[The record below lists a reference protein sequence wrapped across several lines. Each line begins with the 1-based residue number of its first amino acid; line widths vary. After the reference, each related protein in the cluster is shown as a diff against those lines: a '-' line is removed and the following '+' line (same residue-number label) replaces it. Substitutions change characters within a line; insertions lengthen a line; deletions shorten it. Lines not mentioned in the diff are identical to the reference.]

1 MRSMQIENQFIFS
14 THFGSP
20 IIECCHILIVT
31 IHKIDLKAF
40 DSHVGKITAN
50 VLHITI
56 EGIITSPKNDTYIF
70 GSCIIYQFFQ
80 INIFHYLH
88 QIRLQVDCP
97 TFIKDYIFYSVCRS
111 EINIYFISRIIY
123 SGDKINAIQVP
134 VIPPIPCHFT
144 GFDPWNIRQTGRSSQ
159 QIAQVAC
166 RQIFIGSGN
175 NAHSPWKTSGFIY
188 FGNVSFTLFHQHL
201 KLIVSAL
208 HRLLG
213 IRSELTRQPFFP
225 FSSR

>member
-111 EINIYFISRIIY
+111 EINICFISRIIY

-144 GFDPWNIRQTGRSSQ
+144 GLDP
-159 QIAQVAC
+159 
-166 RQIFIGSGN
+166 
-175 NAHSPWKTSGFIY
+175 
-188 FGNVSFTLFHQHL
+188 
-201 KLIVSAL
+201 
-208 HRLLG
+208 
-213 IRSELTRQPFFP
+213 
-225 FSSR
+225 